1 MREGRESERGSRK
14 NVASLLEKERGRE
27 RWIERRERDGGK
39 NVESSFE
46 RERGRD
52 R

>member
-1 MREGRESERGSRK
+1 
-14 NVASLLEKERGRE
+14 LEKERGRE